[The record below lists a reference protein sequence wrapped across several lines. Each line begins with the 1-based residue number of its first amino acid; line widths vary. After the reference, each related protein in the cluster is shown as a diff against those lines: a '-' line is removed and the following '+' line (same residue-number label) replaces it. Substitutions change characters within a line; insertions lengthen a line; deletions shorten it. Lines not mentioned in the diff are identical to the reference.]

1 MRHII
6 LDVIQFRHQH
16 KILVPANMDLQSKIE
31 KYLIK
36 QYTFFSSFL
45 WKQELRI
52 QYDQLVHKSQS
63 LKKEIR
69 IAKERVDTLE
79 NTMPYQERVIEK
91 LQVIISNYIKKNLLY
106 VFVETINDIDRTL
119 LTEYAALSVEIKRFR
134 NQGAQQ
140 GHPTVLVNNSQQ
152 GLVTQTQAHQIEL
165 EQQNSAF

>member
-91 LQVIISNYIKKNLLY
+91 LQVIIK
-106 VFVETINDIDRTL
+106 TINDIDRTL